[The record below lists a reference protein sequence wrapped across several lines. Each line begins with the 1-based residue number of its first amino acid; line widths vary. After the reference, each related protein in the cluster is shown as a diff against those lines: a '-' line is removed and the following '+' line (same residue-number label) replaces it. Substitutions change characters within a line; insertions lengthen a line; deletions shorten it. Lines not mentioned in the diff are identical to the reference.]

1 MVGTV
6 SCYRS
11 VRIANHTSSCITVR
25 IGTDLAT
32 GVSGIRHIDSALE
45 STADTV
51 ELSPA
56 TTPKDSRDGDELY
69 YPEPEHQRSSSTENN
84 STATAPTAVTVE
96 QPAVPEQKADG
107 ELSRLSTRNRLL
119 SSLNSITVQLV
130 NRTELKP
137 LLHHIASEIKSLLK
151 ADRVQINMLHESGQ
165 YLEYVCAAG
174 DRFTGSHTRY
184 KRGEGANGRAWE
196 TGSVQFI
203 DDYQQYA
210 QKLDGFDEVRSCATI
225 PVFKNDDVIGT
236 IDVSFRHDNLQC
248 RENTLDN
255 RDLLNQL
262 SKLTTVAI
270 ENASLH
276 EATMATLAK
285 TTALNELSKLIH
297 SKSDLAEIM
306 QQSSETIL
314 DISSAMMV
322 SVIEGSENGLWR
334 DHTAYLSHVRQ
345 TDNGDISTAVPAE
358 AVARLSH
365 ANKINIELSGNSNAQ
380 RCFET
385 ATAQII
391 DRGDDGSDIS
401 DHTEDTLQ
409 QWREQYQIGA
419 ALYLPLIHEQDTYGV
434 LVLYRHISQPCFSKA
449 EYNLLQFACNQI
461 SIAIYQSA
469 LLAKIR
475 HDAYH
480 DGLTQLPN
488 RVYFEKRL
496 AEAVASERFAA
507 TRFAVLFMDLDGFKS
522 VNDTL
527 GHGVGD
533 KLLRRV
539 SDRLAANI
547 RDGDLLVRLGG
558 DEFAVLLHNLDDR
571 ATAITIAS
579 RLNQSLQSTLDIDGY
594 KITISVSIGMSFYPT
609 DGFTADE
616 LLKNADIAMY
626 QAKGSGKNRIHCFDE
641 QLALKYQERVRLETE
656 LRDAVQSDQ
665 IYVVYQPQ
673 IEPRSGRVVAVEAL
687 ARWNHPVL
695 GQVSPDKFIPIAEE
709 SGLITQIGE
718 RVLREACKQTRAW
731 QKAGYQRLH
740 VAVNISA
747 QQFTQD
753 NFEAAV
759 FDALEYSG
767 LKPGYLELEITE
779 NIVMENVSRVIC
791 KLNNLRAQGIQI
803 AIDDFGTGYS
813 SLRYLEDLPLDTL
826 KIDRSFVNKLNHHDP
841 QHSLVNTII
850 LMASSFG
857 ITTVAEGVETRQ
869 QLQSVVEL
877 GCDYIQGYYYSRPV
891 PASTLTSVIDKINAR
906 PLTHASA

>member
-1 MVGTV
+1 LCRG
-6 SCYRS
+6 RS
-11 VRIANHTSSCITVR
+11 FHWQ
-25 IGTDLAT
+25 
-32 GVSGIRHIDSALE
+32 
-45 STADTV
+45 
-51 ELSPA
+51 P
-56 TTPKDSRDGDELY
+56 
-69 YPEPEHQRSSSTENN
+69 YP
-84 STATAPTAVTVE
+84 
-96 QPAVPEQKADG
+96 
-107 ELSRLSTRNRLL
+107 
-119 SSLNSITVQLV
+119 I
-130 NRTELKP
+130 
-137 LLHHIASEIKSLLK
+137 
-151 ADRVQINMLHESGQ
+151 
-165 YLEYVCAAG
+165 
-174 DRFTGSHTRY
+174 
-184 KRGEGANGRAWE
+184 
-196 TGSVQFI
+196 
-203 DDYQQYA
+203 
-210 QKLDGFDEVRSCATI
+210 
-225 PVFKNDDVIGT
+225 
-236 IDVSFRHDNLQC
+236 
-248 RENTLDN
+248 ENTLDN

-527 GHGVGD
+527 D
-533 KLLRRV
+533 
-539 SDRLAANI
+539 
-547 RDGDLLVRLGG
+547 
-558 DEFAVLLHNLDDR
+558 NLDDR

-877 GCDYIQGYYYSRPV
+877 GCDYIQGYCYSRPV